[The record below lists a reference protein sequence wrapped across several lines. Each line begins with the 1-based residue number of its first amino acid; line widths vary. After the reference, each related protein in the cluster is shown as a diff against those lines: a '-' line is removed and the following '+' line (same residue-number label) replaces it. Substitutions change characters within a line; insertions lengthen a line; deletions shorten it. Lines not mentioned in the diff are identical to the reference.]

1 MNKTI
6 NINLSGI
13 IYHLDEG
20 AYENFNLYL
29 NAIKDRLSHE
39 EGGAE
44 IVADIESRIAEIF
57 SMRLSEGKRQVVT
70 QEDVDFIISTLGR
83 PEDFAEAAEETETT
97 QTEAKRRFFRNPDE
111 TVIGGVCSGIAAYFN
126 IDVVWIRVLF
136 LVLLFFTGIGFIT
149 YIILWAAIPEAR
161 TTAQKLQMRGEPVN
175 LGNIEK
181 RFKEFEAQGKA
192 FGKKFKNT
200 PKGFFDF
207 ITNTI
212 GAILGFILKF
222 FGIVLAI
229 VGSVIAF
236 TLIVAL
242 IGVFGSTWNF
252 GGFDFIDINGYIYGM
267 DGAQALFGSGWR
279 LMSLRVGTLLTL
291 LMPLFALVVFLA
303 KLFGKSISNA
313 RLLSFSGIASFIIGL
328 ILIFISAGSLAT
340 DFKERSTEVEKI
352 TIQGNSLVLE
362 ADILEESTGF
372 LFDIDDDQLRVENVR
387 FNIERTN
394 DSTAHLELK
403 HSASGRN
410 HAEARQRAQRF
421 DFKTEQTGETLRLS
435 EYFSVPEDALYRGQ
449 DLKVTLRL
457 PVGTTVFLDPSLENI
472 IYDLENVQNLWDG
485 DMLGHTWIMTERGL
499 DCADCPVIEYY
510 SAEDLEETIEE
521 ELEAMDDEIDRKIE
535 ELELEIKRLKD
546 R

>member
-70 QEDVDFIISTLGR
+70 QEDVDFIISTLGS
-83 PEDFAEAAEETETT
+83 PEDFADATDDTDTT
-97 QTEAKRRFFRNPDE
+97 QTETKRRFFRNPDE

-149 YIILWAAIPEAR
+149 YIILWAAIPEAK

-181 RFKEFEAQGKA
+181 KFKEFEAQGKA

-200 PKGFFDF
+200 PRGFFDF

-212 GAILGFILKF
+212 GAILGFILKL
-222 FGIVLAI
+222 FGVVLAI

-242 IGVFGSTWNF
+242 IGVFGSTWNL

-291 LMPLFALVVFLA
+291 F
-303 KLFGKSISNA
+303 
-313 RLLSFSGIASFIIGL
+313 SFSGIASFIIGL
-328 ILIFISAGSLAT
+328 ILIFISAGSLTT
-340 DFKERSTEVEKI
+340 DFKERSTEVE
-352 TIQGNSLVLE
+352 TIPVQGNSLVLE

-387 FNIERTN
+387 FNIEQTN

-472 IYDLENVQNLWDG
+472 IYDLENVQNLWDS
-485 DMLGHTWIMTERGL
+485 DMLGHTWIMTGRGL